1 MKKYNIFKNFTFDE
15 IYLFLFPVAILFRS
29 ASLNLY
35 IILGSIL
42 FIIKIFK
49 KKVTLNNIDLW
60 IVIFLIFY
68 FYIIFISFFALD
80 AKSSLI
86 SSISQIR
93 FLLFALFITSI
104 NINLKN
110 LQKIFYLYSIILIL
124 VSLDVIY
131 QYIFNVDVF
140 GLSGEPLIP
149 TRLSGPFGTELVV
162 GAYLTFI
169 ALIILPYFFDKI
181 NQINKKLKFF
191 SIFFISLIYI
201 TVLLSGERMAFIAL
215 NFGIF
220 LFIVNFFKL
229 RENIIIFSLMTLMLI
244 LSYSLN
250 SNVKIRYNDF
260 KHNLLNFQDSGHG
273 RLFASSYHIW
283 KENIIFGVGLKNYR
297 KVCNVD
303 KIDSIT
309 NKKTLCSTHP
319 HNIYLE
325 LLSETGIIGFI
336 LFLTS
341 FYFYLIKIGK
351 NYIKLNKS
359 LKKYLLGSIIII
371 LVYLWP
377 IKSSGSIFST
387 FNASFFW
394 FNIGLSGLFLKNN
407 FKKFNIK

>member
-1 MKKYNIFKNFTFDE
+1 MKKYNIFKNFTFEE
-15 IYLFLFPVAILFRS
+15 IYLFLFPIAILLRS
-29 ASLNLY
+29 ASLNFY
-35 IILGSIL
+35 IVLGSIL

-49 KKVTLNNIDLW
+49 KKVSLNDIDKWVL
-60 IVIFLIFY
+60 IFLIFY
-68 FYIIFISFFALD
+68 LYIILISFFSLD
-80 AKSSLI
+80 VKSSLI

-93 FLLFALFITSI
+93 FLLFALFISSI

-110 LQKIFYLYSIILIL
+110 LQKIYYLYSIILIL

-131 QYIFNVDVF
+131 QYIFKIDIF
-140 GLSGEPLIP
+140 GLSSEPLIP
-149 TRLSGPFGTELVV
+149 TRHSGPFGHELIV

-169 ALIILPYFFDKI
+169 SLIILPYFF
-181 NQINKKLKFF
+181 NNINKISNKLKMF
-191 SIFFISLIYI
+191 SIFFILLIYI
-201 TVLLSGERMAFIAL
+201 TVLLSGERIAFIAL

-229 RENIIIFSLMTLMLI
+229 RANLIIFSLMTLILI

-273 RLFASSYHIW
+273 RLFASSYNIW
-283 KENIIFGVGLKNYR
+283 KENKSFGVGLKNYR
-297 KVCNVD
+297 KVCNEN
-303 KIDSIT
+303 KFDSIT

-325 LLSETGIIGFI
+325 LLSETGLIGFI
-336 LFLTS
+336 LFVTS
-341 FYFYLIKIGK
+341 FYIYLDKIRK
-351 NYIKLNKS
+351 NYISLNQN
-359 LKKYLLGSIIII
+359 LKKYLLGSIFIL

-394 FNIGLSGLFLKNN
+394 FNIGLSGLFLKNK
-407 FKKFNIK
+407 FK